1 MLKLINLINLMVE
14 IKDQIHLRFTKD
26 FSLNMSSDKNL
37 KDYFF

>member
-1 MLKLINLINLMVE
+1 MVE

-37 KDYFF
+37 KDYFFQALGLNLI